1 MGLSPLWRDNG
12 LKPIVKVLYLL
23 LLFSPKN
30 NHQMI
35 KLTAKD
41 LSIQYTLN
49 GNLSTNFIAV
59 NQVNFQ
65 IKEGEFTV
73 IVGPSGCGKTS
84 ILNAIAGLLPISSG
98 SLLLA
103 GEKITHPR
111 KDCAMV
117 FQSAAL
123 MPWRKVIDNVAYGL
137 EIQGYQRAKRYEKAR
152 QYLRLV
158 GLEKFEQSFP
168 HQLSGGMQQRVN
180 LARAL
185 TVEPSLL
192 LLDEP
197 FSALDALT
205 REYMQ
210 EELQKIWL
218 QIQNTVVYIT
228 HLIDEAIYLAD
239 QILVMSASPGTIKDI
254 ITLDFPRPRSL
265 DLKHQSEFNQYKSQI
280 WELLKT
286 ESILR

>member
-1 MGLSPLWRDNG
+1 M
-12 LKPIVKVLYLL
+12 LKLIAQ
-23 LLFSPKN
+23 N
-30 NHQMI
+30 
-35 KLTAKD
+35 
-41 LSIQYTLN
+41 LSIYYHLDN
-49 GNLSTNFIAV
+49 STHKFTAV
-59 NQVNFQ
+59 ENISFE
-65 IKEGEFTV
+65 IKEGEFAV

-84 ILNAIAGLLPISSG
+84 ILNAIAGLIPINSG
-98 SLLLA
+98 NLLLD
-103 GEKITHPR
+103 GEQIIKTR

-117 FQSAAL
+117 FQSPAL

-137 EIQGYQRAKRYEKAR
+137 ELQGVNQEQRSKKAR
-152 QYLRLV
+152 HYLQLV
-158 GLEKFEQSFP
+158 RLEKFEQSYP

-210 EELQKIWL
+210 EELQRIWL
-218 QIQNTVVYIT
+218 KTKNTVVYVT

-239 QILVMSASPGTIKDI
+239 KIFVMSANPGRIKDI
-254 ITLDFPRPRSL
+254 IMIDFPRPRSL
-265 DLKHQSEFNQYKSQI
+265 DLKHQPEFNQYQNQI
-280 WELLKT
+280 WNLLKNPF
-286 ESILR
+286 ILG

>member
-1 MGLSPLWRDNG
+1 M
-12 LKPIVKVLYLL
+12 
-23 LLFSPKN
+23 F
-30 NHQMI
+30 

-41 LSIQYTLN
+41 LSIHYHLEDRQTK
-49 GNLSTNFIAV
+49 FIAV
-59 NQVNFQ
+59 DQINFK
-65 IKEGEFTV
+65 IKEGEFSV

-84 ILNAIAGLLPISSG
+84 LLNAIAGLVPITSG
-98 SLLLA
+98 SLLLE
-103 GEKITHPR
+103 GKNITTCQR
-111 KDCAMV
+111 DCAMV
-117 FQSAAL
+117 FQSSAL
-123 MPWRKVIDNVAYGL
+123 MPWRRVIDNVAYGL
-137 EIQGYQRAKRYEKAR
+137 EIKGYSRSKRYHKAS

-158 GLEKFEQSFP
+158 GLEQFEQSFP

-210 EELQKIWL
+210 EELQRIWL
-218 QIQNTVVYIT
+218 KTQNTVVYIT

-254 ITLDFPRPRSL
+254 MSIDFPRPRSL
-265 DLKHQSEFNQYKSQI
+265 DLKHQSKFNQYQSHI
-280 WELLKT
+280 WNLLKL